1 MEICAN
7 SKESGY
13 RKSGREI
20 YSLLHKSKYTNIKFE
35 KQGITTVGM
44 SMEEKEAFFNTYFSF
59 IIIDAKTHML
69 NNPADVK
76 AKKEYNWLEDNFAN
90 PSKGRDSVLVG
101 N

>member
-35 KQGITTVGM
+35 KQGITTVGI
-44 SMEEKEAFFNTYFSF
+44 SMEEKN
-59 IIIDAKTHML
+59 IIQVNWKWHKTSCSYDEC
-69 NNPADVK
+69 NQ
-76 AKKEYNWLEDNFAN
+76 WWR
-90 PSKGRDSVLVG
+90 SC
-101 N
+101 